1 MEEVT
6 EKRLYAAT
14 FVREPIPRN
23 TAWSLSSST
32 NDLID
37 KMVVPDNYQ
46 DLISLCRFFYE
57 HDGLA
62 YTTVNKNVEIG
73 INGYSL
79 NQGTCSEKELAI
91 YSHIDTLMHDFLE
104 EAALEFLV
112 SGLVIPEIEWESITG
127 TEIDPKY
134 RKQYQLPTNFW
145 HRDPLSIDLKKTPI
159 PNRMSVFVNIPED
172 DIAFIMNGGVYPDG
186 TEDRET
192 YEELRK
198 QYPAYVRDVKR
209 GKKKFKLENP
219 TVIRRYP
226 KSGTVWPTPYMMPAL
241 ELMMHKRN
249 LRKMDYS
256 IASRVISAIML
267 FKLGNDLYPL
277 TEDDEDVIDDL
288 KSQMLWRGMSGN
300 VERVFQLF
308 SNHTLEIEWITPNVE
323 ALLDEGKYR
332 SVNDDILIALGL
344 PRIVVAGESAR
355 SGSSNAEIAMLPPT
369 NTIEA
374 MREQLLEFPKAVYKE
389 IKRRNGFKG
398 IPEPYYPPI
407 RLQNLS
413 ELIEIGRGY
422 YENGVISRTGW
433 AEMGKIDFGVEMQR
447 IAVERDQMEALGLE
461 EYAPVPFSPK
471 PDRVQPDKS
480 QPNRESDREG
490 GQ

>member
-1 MEEVT
+1 MEEIT
-6 EKRLYAAT
+6 EKKLYAAT
-14 FVREPIPRN
+14 FVKEPTPMN
-23 TAWSLSSST
+23 TAWSLKGGTAS
-32 NDLID
+32 LID
-37 KMVVPDNYQ
+37 KMIVPGNYRE
-46 DLISLCRFFYE
+46 LVEMCRFFYE
-57 HDGLA
+57 HDGFA

-91 YSHIDTLMHDFLE
+91 YSYVDSKMQEFLE

-112 SGLVIPEIEWESITG
+112 SGLVIPEVEWGPVSG

-134 RKQYQLPTNFW
+134 RRQYQLPTNFW
-145 HRDPLSIDLKKTPI
+145 HRDPLSIDMRKTPI
-159 PNRMSVFVNIPED
+159 PNKLSVFVDVPEED
-172 DIAFIMNGGVYPDG
+172 VWFILNNGVYADG

-192 YEELRK
+192 YEELKK
-198 QYPAYVRDVKR
+198 QYPSYVRDVKR
-209 GKKKFKLENP
+209 GVRKFKLDNP
-219 TVIRRYP
+219 TVIRRYT
-226 KSGTVWPTPYMMPAL
+226 KSGSVWPTPYMTPAL

-256 IASRVISAIML
+256 IAARVISAIML
-267 FKLGNDLYPL
+267 FKLGNDEYPL
-277 TEDDEDVIDDL
+277 TEDDDDVIEDL
-288 KSQMLWRGMSGN
+288 KTQMLWRGMSGN

-308 SNHTLEIEWITPNVE
+308 SNHTLAIEWITPDVK

-332 SVNDDILIALGL
+332 SVNEDILIALGL
-344 PRIVVAGESAR
+344 PRIVVAGESSR

-374 MREQLLEFPKAVYKE
+374 MREQLLVFPKAVYRE
-389 IKRRNGFKG
+389 VQRRNGFKG

-422 YENGVISRTGW
+422 YENGIISRTGW

-447 IAVERDQMEALGLE
+447 IAAERDQMEALGLE

-471 PDRVQPDKS
+471 PDKVQPDKAKPEKEKD
-480 QPNRESDREG
+480 QEG
-490 GQ
+490 E